1 MCNNKSLDHI
11 LCCLYSY
18 EIVFFFH
25 LVEIFYCIICF
36 CLFYWVLTF
45 MVFIYYSFFFVL
57 GLVFTTSRFGKPVVI
72 FGNYRFNKYYKCV
85 GPKARWACT
94 RRNCRAVLITIDDTL
109 VAHKDCHNHPWTLF
123 TVNILPWKSHVN

>member
-1 MCNNKSLDHI
+1 MLSLF
-11 LCCLYSY
+11 LWKG
-18 EIVFFFH
+18 FFFN

-109 VAHKDCHNHPWTLF
+109 VAHKDCHNHPWSLF
-123 TVNILPWKSHVN
+123 YCLYFTMKITCQLILCKRNY